1 MMTLIWHF
9 DRMPNSLFL
18 RKSHAINSMSQLST
32 EKQDSGLS
40 NRGTMTMSDDQ
51 KTINYVV
58 L

>member
-1 MMTLIWHF
+1 
-9 DRMPNSLFL
+9 MPNSLFL